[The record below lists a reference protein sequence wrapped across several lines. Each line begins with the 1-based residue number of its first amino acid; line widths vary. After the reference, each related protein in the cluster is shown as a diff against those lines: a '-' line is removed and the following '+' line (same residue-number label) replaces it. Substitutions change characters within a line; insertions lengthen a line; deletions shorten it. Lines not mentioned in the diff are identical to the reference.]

1 MGFIGQPLLAFGWLD
16 VSRSERELG
25 SALALVPSRNSNDH

>member
-1 MGFIGQPLLAFGWLD
+1 MGFIGQPLLAFGWLV

-25 SALALVPSRNSNDH
+25 SALAVPSRNSNDH